1 LRVKIGLTISRSPA
15 MTGPVGSM
23 AAQLHAQGAIELL
36 GISVLAVN
44 EWLQL
49 RLEVVDRCQSG
60 PSTL

>member
-1 LRVKIGLTISRSPA
+1 
-15 MTGPVGSM
+15 ME
-23 AAQLHAQGAIELL
+23 AQLHAQGAIELL
-36 GISVLAVN
+36 GITVLAVN